1 MPTDF
6 PQSFRK
12 TETPAAP
19 AIPDDHRTPAA
30 INHTRARYPDRPST
44 EWPDMTRQRQLPV
57 IPASFFG
64 IVLGLAGLGNAWRAA
79 HRVWSLPAVV
89 GESLLLLA
97 TLVWITLVA
106 FYVAKWIYASH
117 HARSELSHPVQC
129 CFVGLIGVSG
139 MLIAGAILP
148 YSRGVALILFV
159 VCVIYTVL
167 FAAWRTGTLWQG
179 GREAAHTTAVLYLP
193 TVAGSFVTAA
203 VASALGYADWG
214 QLAFGAGLFSW
225 LAIESVL
232 IHRLYTAEALPLPIR
247 PTLGI
252 QLAPPTVGAIAYLG
266 ISSGPPDLFVHALLG
281 YGLLQALILIRL
293 LPWIRA
299 QPFSAGYWG
308 FTFGLSALASA
319 PLRLIERGETGP
331 IALLAP
337 YLFIGANVI
346 ILAMSLAT
354 LNLWARGKLLPP
366 VPAPAAS

>member
-1 MPTDF
+1 
-6 PQSFRK
+6 
-12 TETPAAP
+12 
-19 AIPDDHRTPAA
+19 
-30 INHTRARYPDRPST
+30 
-44 EWPDMTRQRQLPV
+44 MTRQHALPV

-64 IVLGLAGLGNAWRAA
+64 IVLGLAGLGNAWRTA
-79 HRVWSLPAVV
+79 HRVWSLPASV

-106 FYVAKWIYASH
+106 FYAAKWIYASE
-117 HARSELSHPVQC
+117 HARTELSHPVQC

-139 MLIAGAILP
+139 MLIAGALLP
-148 YSRGVALILFV
+148 YSRSVALVLFV

-167 FAAWRTGTLWQG
+167 FAVWRTGALWQG

-203 VASALGYADWG
+203 VASALGYAEWG
-214 QLAFGAGLFSW
+214 ELAFGAGLFSW

-232 IHRLYTAEALPLPIR
+232 IHRLYTTEALPLAIR

-266 ISSGPPDLFVHALLG
+266 ISSGPPNLFVHALLG

-308 FTFGLSALASA
+308 FTFGLSALAGA
-319 PLRLIERGETGP
+319 PVRLIERGETGP
-331 IALLAP
+331 LALLAP

-346 ILAMSLAT
+346 ILAMAVAT
-354 LNLWARGKLLPP
+354 LNLLVRGKLLPP
-366 VPAPAAS
+366 APAPAQPLPSAS